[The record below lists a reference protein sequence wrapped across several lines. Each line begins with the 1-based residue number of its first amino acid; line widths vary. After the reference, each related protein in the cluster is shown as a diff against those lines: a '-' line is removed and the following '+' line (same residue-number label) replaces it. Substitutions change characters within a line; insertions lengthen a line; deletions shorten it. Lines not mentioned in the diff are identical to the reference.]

1 MSNMERKNLFD
12 RFKVSLF
19 DCEAYS
25 TLLEQYNLIGTD
37 FGDGEV
43 AACQALWNPI
53 SSEIETKQL
62 TFQGY
67 VVRYHVPNILYSPRG
82 NQLMELMPA
91 DRLSGDAYIAERT
104 FSNFKTVCDG
114 MHEQLHYN
122 NDQKLPTY
130 ADLMSHS
137 LACIVKCLFDNNS
150 KLDRKKP
157 TIIMVGMPSSK
168 RWARYEHNY
177 ATVLSR
183 KFGDYLPG
191 QEVHLVVIPESI
203 AAMAGEIG
211 MDQASWQ
218 KGIKQIFDGGS
229 STFDLTTVSP
239 AGTLLEGQDSYQ
251 FGGNQLDE
259 LLVEFG
265 DYLFKQ
271 DCSGCSMVPEMGK
284 KAKLR
289 LKKELV
295 YGDGGKNLEYG
306 TESYLYRKCG
316 KSGRELKNSLGQTQ
330 TYTYTIDKTLM
341 GIVLNN
347 PEKLSCLSTNLCHQG
362 GGFRGEAEP
371 QDSWLAA
378 CGTVLKRFHEKT
390 KELCPEGRPDLLI
403 LTGGVSNMPEV
414 CKLAEKIFRPK
425 SITLSKDPSTSV
437 SKGLALVLANEIK
450 KWWLLQGLDQE
461 LDAIFPPMDTLLDT
475 AAREACAVSLNCYD
489 NTIREWA
496 SGAGKK
502 TLTACLDAL
511 SSKQNQYFDDS
522 AFSIAKVAEKWYR
535 DNRIAV
541 KVQEA
546 INEKFKGMFPNIDKC
561 FVLPEMVFE
570 DVKYDLGAEPKVSI
584 AFFFDSENEPDEED
598 ILNKIYSSE
607 ERNQIYQVFQKHRRI
622 LENGG
627 MVPYRNWEDRKEPGL
642 YLHYQQKF
650 EDRNVQ
656 AVMNEIYD
664 SMKAHCKNAVGD
676 FVEDLT
682 YYFTSARFANGG
694 GN

>member
-43 AACQALWNPI
+43 AACQVLWNPI
-53 SSEIETKQL
+53 SSSGIDTRQL
-62 TFQGY
+62 TFQRG
-67 VVRYHVPNILYSPRG
+67 VERYHVPNILYSPRG
-82 NQLMELMPA
+82 NQLMALMPV

-150 KLDRKKP
+150 TLDRKKP
-157 TIIMVGMPSSK
+157 TIIMAGMPSSE
-168 RWARYEHNY
+168 RWVKYEKNY
-177 ATVLSR
+177 ASILSR

-218 KGIKQIFDGGS
+218 KGIKQILDGGS

-239 AGTLLEGQDSYQ
+239 KGTLPEGQDSYQ

-259 LLVEFG
+259 LLVKFG
-265 DYLFKQ
+265 DYLFQDNCQKQ
-271 DCSGCSMVPEMGK
+271 CTMKPEMGK

-295 YGDGGKNLEYG
+295 YGDGGRNLERSAQ
-306 TESYLYRKCG
+306 SYLYRKCDRNG
-316 KSGRELKNSLGQTQ
+316 KELQNSLGQTQ
-330 TYTYTIDKTLM
+330 TYTYTIDKILM

-347 PEKLSCLSTNLCHQG
+347 HNELPCLRTSLCHLG
-362 GGFRGEAEP
+362 GGFRGREESR
-371 QDSWLAA
+371 DSWLAA
-378 CGTVLKRFHEKT
+378 CRTVLTRFHDET
-390 KELCPEGRPDLLI
+390 KQLCPNGKPDLLI

-414 CKLAEKIFRPK
+414 CGLAEEIFEPRKIM
-425 SITLSKDPSTSV
+425 LSQNPSTSV

-450 KWWLLQGLDQE
+450 KWWMLQRLLDE
-461 LDAIFPPMDTLLDT
+461 LDALFLQHNMDTLLDT
-475 AAREACAVSLNCYD
+475 AAREACAVSLDCYD
-489 NTIREWA
+489 KTIREWA
-496 SGAGKK
+496 SGDGNKK
-502 TLTACLDAL
+502 LEACVDAL
-511 SSKQNQYFDDS
+511 TSPQNQYFDAN
-522 AFSIAKVAEKWYR
+522 AFSIARVAEKWYQK
-535 DNRIAV
+535 NQIAV
-541 KVQEA
+541 KAQEG
-546 INEKFKGMFPNIDKC
+546 INEKFKIN
-561 FVLPEMVFE
+561 
-570 DVKYDLGAEPKVSI
+570 
-584 AFFFDSENEPDEED
+584 
-598 ILNKIYSSE
+598 
-607 ERNQIYQVFQKHRRI
+607 
-622 LENGG
+622 
-627 MVPYRNWEDRKEPGL
+627 VP
-642 YLHYQQKF
+642 
-650 EDRNVQ
+650 
-656 AVMNEIYD
+656 
-664 SMKAHCKNAVGD
+664 
-676 FVEDLT
+676 
-682 YYFTSARFANGG
+682 
-694 GN
+694 